1 MKRPLRESDFKEYGI
16 FGDMV
21 NATYT
26 GNSKYLIQGE
36 EYMVTKSNRKNKVT
50 VQLSY
55 NKKLKMSN
63 GGVEFSINTFEIEV
77 EDEKKMVS
85 LDDLSPEDRESL
97 LNQAR
102 DVIEKE
108 NIEKNAIAMYAIKK
122 KEYLESIINEV
133 NTELNV
139 KEWNKTY
146 VSEKMKSLIY
156 SLFRYSKYSNRYTNQ
171 KNNIISCAE
180 EWESFTRIGNTI
192 KDAVIKSIK
201 GDKSWR

>member
-85 LDDLSPEDRESL
+85 LDDLSPEDRETL

-102 DVIEKE
+102 EVVEQE

-122 KEYLESIINEV
+122 KEYLENIINEV

-171 KNNIISCAE
+171 KNNIISCDE
-180 EWESFTRIGNTI
+180 EWESYTRIGNTI

-201 GDKSWR
+201 GDKS

>member
-16 FGDMV
+16 FGDMI

-26 GNSKYLIQGE
+26 GNSKYLVQGE

-102 DVIEKE
+102 EVVEQE

-156 SLFRYSKYSNRYTNQ
+156 SLFRYSKYSNRYINQ
-171 KNNIISCAE
+171 KNNIISCAK

-192 KDAVIKSIK
+192 KDAVIQSIK
-201 GDKSWR
+201 GDKS

>member
-85 LDDLSPEDRESL
+85 LDDLSPEDRETL

-102 DVIEKE
+102 EVVEQE

-156 SLFRYSKYSNRYTNQ
+156 SLFRYSKYSNRYISQ

-192 KDAVIKSIK
+192 KDAVIQSIK
-201 GDKSWR
+201 GDKS

>member
-1 MKRPLRESDFKEYGI
+1 MRRPLRESDFKEYGI

-26 GNSKYLIQGE
+26 GNSKYLVQGE

-102 DVIEKE
+102 EVVEQE

-122 KEYLESIINEV
+122 KEYLENIINEV

-146 VSEKMKSLIY
+146 ISEKMKSLIY
-156 SLFRYSKYSNRYTNQ
+156 SLFRYSKYSNRYISQ

-180 EWESFTRIGNTI
+180 ECESFTRIGNTI

-201 GDKSWR
+201 GDKS

>member
-1 MKRPLRESDFKEYGI
+1 
-16 FGDMV
+16 MV

-85 LDDLSPEDRESL
+85 LDDLTPEDRESL

-102 DVIEKE
+102 EVVEQE

-192 KDAVIKSIK
+192 KDAVIQSIK
-201 GDKSWR
+201 GDKS

>member
-85 LDDLSPEDRESL
+85 LDDLSPEDRETL

-102 DVIEKE
+102 EVIEQE
-108 NIEKNAIAMYAIKK
+108 NIEKNAIAIYAIKK
-122 KEYLESIINEV
+122 KEYFESIIKDV
-133 NTELNV
+133 TDALYIKDH
-139 KEWNKTY
+139 KEKTY
-146 VSEKMKSLIY
+146 IGEKMKSLIY
-156 SLFRYSKYSNRYTNQ
+156 ILYRYEKYGVRYNDN
-171 KNNIISCAE
+171 KNNTISCEE
-180 EWESFTRIGNTI
+180 EWNAFVYICNTI
-192 KDAVIKSIK
+192 KDAVIKSIR
-201 GDKSWR
+201 GDNT

>member
-26 GNSKYLIQGE
+26 GNSKYLVQGE

-102 DVIEKE
+102 KVVEQE

-192 KDAVIKSIK
+192 KDAVIQSIK
-201 GDKSWR
+201 GDKS